1 MHVFAFKKLP
11 KAREVR
17 NADLYDLSLASRNFC
32 TNGPN
37 LCRSWIPIP
46 SVIPSPLKKG
56 GHSVNAIFASH
67 PFTHSCQARHQG
79 ANDFEYTESAAYMA
93 FEVDELE
100 VPMHRGAV
108 AFSTSTP
115 PIGEGAIEL
124 SPILS
129 KVYSTRGAA
138 ARPFFQCVSKWLPF
152 YGGRYVAIDYHTT
165 STTSMVFLTGV
176 ANHQEF
182 CCHRRC
188 HRRDTKSRQHAPQ
201 ASPVDPISHI
211 ATIPIF
217 RPTSHPLLEGPSHRL
232 IADARASAARHK
244 LNALG
249 PPLPP
254 CNRNQRRQWVR
265 IFVDDLQM
273 HPVLYAHWIATRPDD
288 MLLDAA
294 DLLLRSRPGLGPPAP
309 RSNLKKSHSQRY
321 KIGSPFAVFKNP
333 EQYTAFHALV
343 FHYSVER
350 RLPKCEYPPV
360 GYWIAEDAATFRIDN
375 PFFREQGLYDPRR
388 RIGQRHD
395 VHLLNPSILSLVI
408 PEDISVVL
416 HDLDS
421 WKPFA
426 SIVRNFSN
434 SRPMLWWMKRVVDDA
449 VGSRRTARKE
459 EPGQLVQVG
468 WTTGSRNNSSFDA
481 ARNLLRPHEDTTE
494 ADKENAFATA
504 YFWRRVQL
512 LHPPEVGN
520 SIAAFYREHNIPL
533 LDPDWPA
540 TRRVHRPVSVP
551 TDTEPITFQDAEFA
565 PGCLVMTERDCQTQ
579 ANAHDIVGNS
589 DLSKNFLHLAELR
602 IEAQKQQHGHELT
615 IRPSPFR
622 LSIPSFGNPCLG
634 SLQAHYVLLEGYKAR
649 SKPKPHYYIP
659 DSDFDD
665 SDEEISRREPRNEQN
680 PGRQAE
686 RRVRYAERDAFRAEP
701 ASTITEN
708 NVSNSSQVYRR
719 AELRNNATLELD
731 AIRAR
736 TDPGPPLGVV
746 YDGRRDWTTVH
757 IFLWGCL
764 FGIVIVGA
772 IFAAWVNGAHYA
784 EWRD

>member
-1 MHVFAFKKLP
+1 MSSEVQSSPTLPESGNDVQMLSVHSTPQSDDSQNLAAMFAEFMGSSPMHLFHSHAPLELEAGAQLELCAPLAQPSATMQSTLPASRPESEARLKEMQSTIDALKRQLFELQSLVRSSQEQCAYYKERAVIFKALLSLRSDDNDDSDDEAVKSIGGDDNATSFLQPLSCLFLIALAARRSQEVTDRCYKTNGECTSFAFKKLP

-512 LHPPEVGN
+512 LHPPEV
-520 SIAAFYREHNIPL
+520 
-533 LDPDWPA
+533 
-540 TRRVHRPVSVP
+540 
-551 TDTEPITFQDAEFA
+551 
-565 PGCLVMTERDCQTQ
+565 
-579 ANAHDIVGNS
+579 
-589 DLSKNFLHLAELR
+589 
-602 IEAQKQQHGHELT
+602 
-615 IRPSPFR
+615 
-622 LSIPSFGNPCLG
+622 
-634 SLQAHYVLLEGYKAR
+634 
-649 SKPKPHYYIP
+649 
-659 DSDFDD
+659 
-665 SDEEISRREPRNEQN
+665 
-680 PGRQAE
+680 
-686 RRVRYAERDAFRAEP
+686 
-701 ASTITEN
+701 
-708 NVSNSSQVYRR
+708 
-719 AELRNNATLELD
+719 
-731 AIRAR
+731 
-736 TDPGPPLGVV
+736 
-746 YDGRRDWTTVH
+746 
-757 IFLWGCL
+757 
-764 FGIVIVGA
+764 
-772 IFAAWVNGAHYA
+772 
-784 EWRD
+784 